1 MTGNNGY
8 PSFSALLAEEMA
20 ATVERV
26 KRSLVQVINERSGAG
41 AGLVWR
47 GDGVI
52 LTNNHVAGRRR
63 LEVVLANGSRYP
75 ATLLARD
82 PDVDL
87 AVLKIEAANLPTALI
102 ADSRDLRVGQ
112 IVFAVGH
119 PWGQVG
125 FVTAGIVTA
134 LGAAS
139 TRGGRQVP
147 IIRSDAALAPGN
159 SGGPLVNAAGGVV
172 GINTLI
178 VGGDQGLAVPI
189 HLASEFIQETLAG
202 QISKVA
208 EGIMPS
214 ETGVI

>member
-1 MTGNNGY
+1 MTGTNGY
-8 PSFSALLAEEMA
+8 SSFSALLAEEMT

-26 KRSLVQVINERSGAG
+26 KRSLVQVVNERSGAG

-75 ATLLARD
+75 ATLLARE

-87 AVLKIEAANLPTALI
+87 AVLKIEAGLLPTALI
-102 ADSRDLRVGQ
+102 ANSRDLRVGQ
-112 IVFAVGH
+112 MVFAVGH

-125 FVTAGIVTA
+125 FVTAGIVTG
-134 LGAAS
+134 LSTVS
-139 TRGGRQVP
+139 TRSGRQVP

-178 VGGDQGLAVPI
+178 VGGDQGMAVPI
-189 HLASEFIQETLAG
+189 HLAGEFIARTLAG
-202 QISKVA
+202 QAAQERVA
-208 EGIMPS
+208 PY